1 MCRAIRQRSRLTPL
15 RHARHGLR
23 NASGRPVPPPGR
35 LALLTGAGIRRLIVN
50 DAGWSSLVARRAHN
64 PKVVG
69 SNPTPATNHDPLGR
83 GGRACGR
90 RRRISGR
97 LAVEK
102 VGSPPAD
109 MNRTRGT
116 LFVIW
121 LATSVVAAAVA
132 LFAYRSLIR
141 VSDLAGRTDPAVIWD
156 DPTVLFTDPGLLGT
170 AVEMRVTE
178 SVRACMEARGQT
190 FRGPAVVESIS
201 SLLDP
206 PRDGY
211 GIAAGSDTPGRPSA
225 AVALRRG
232 IGSPMRPPC
241 TGRHSIP
248 LPRASGAVLPWALTP
263 WRRP

>member
-1 MCRAIRQRSRLTPL
+1 MWSSAADL
-15 RHARHGLR
+15 
-23 NASGRPVPPPGR
+23 RPVGGR
-35 LALLTGAGIRRLIVN
+35 EGRVTACRHEPHQRHPLCDLAGHL
-50 DAGWSSLVARRAHN
+50 
-64 PKVVG
+64 
-69 SNPTPATNHDPLGR
+69 R
-83 GGRACGR
+83 GGSGSRVV
-90 RRRISGR
+90 RISI
-97 LAVEK
+97 
-102 VGSPPAD
+102 
-109 MNRTRGT
+109 THH
-116 LFVIW
+116 
-121 LATSVVAAAVA
+121 
-132 LFAYRSLIR
+132 